1 MTGFW
6 VLPIKESM
14 DPSSSGFTVRAPARA
29 RPPDFT
35 STRRSLIVSKYLLKL
50 WGATVFFRQSSR
62 MFSSSF
68 LFSSSRERTCAQTH
82 LCSHLSRHLVK
93 MGEWP
98 ERISPSPDSWTGA
111 GWGSAWWASRCSA
124 RACPRVLTPKSRR
137 RWTGRRACHSLPL
150 RRARLERA
158 SIRVRG
164 WRGTCCSVVG
174 GQESVDWPAG
184 GGGARLLYRGRTGGC
199 ELGGQKNPNP
209 LWGRWEDLSEGWT
222 FQFGSWTLQQVS
234 PAGASS
240 IPAAPPFH
248 GTSCR
253 WQRGLIEGVSCSHN
267 SDWCIFAPW
276 KTALTCS
283 GWTQII
289 FLLCCT
295 EIDAPGLCLTKV
307 MVLKILYFIL
317 ER

>member
-184 GGGARLLYRGRTGGC
+184 GGVPGC
-199 ELGGQKNPNP
+199 FIGGGQVGVN
-209 LWGRWEDLSEGWT
+209 WEDKRIQPPCGGDERT
-222 FQFGSWTLQQVS
+222 FQKVGPSSLAAGRSSRSVQLERPAFQQLLLS
-234 PAGASS
+234 MEPHADDS
-240 IPAAPPFH
+240 
-248 GTSCR
+248 
-253 WQRGLIEGVSCSHN
+253 GVSLKAS
-267 SDWCIFAPW
+267 A
-276 KTALTCS
+276 ALT
-283 GWTQII
+283 TQIGA
-289 FLLCCT
+289 FLPPEKQL
-295 EIDAPGLCLTKV
+295 
-307 MVLKILYFIL
+307 
-317 ER
+317 